1 MENELINVL
10 IADDEPLVRD
20 GLKYIIDWNAL
31 GFCIC
36 GEAANGDDA
45 LAMIHKY
52 QPGLVLLDIRM
63 PGMYGTELM
72 EKVRGEG
79 FSGDFIIL
87 SGYSDFKYAQT
98 ALHFGAS
105 FYLTKPIDED
115 ELEKAVISVREK
127 IETTKNRENS
137 LNQYLSKAKT
147 TVLYDL
153 IATTEFNPSINYVEL
168 GLSFPIYQIII
179 YEGYTPYYRSYSFA
193 DILRVTNHDNNSFEH
208 ITVDGH
214 DVILLKGN
222 FALERFQACLRHY
235 EEGTQ
240 KGSPLDTIFLAYGP
254 TVSSLSNIHTS
265 YEMCLNLMNRRF
277 FCEEN
282 QHVLSYENLP
292 AQSENA
298 LVLDEE
304 LALSYA
310 TLLVNYLKTCN
321 HRRISEVLTNLKND
335 LYNCNAETSNIK
347 YFLADIFLQIKT
359 SIMHTYSDADIPFAH
374 NAAIIE
380 LIENKYYLY
389 EILLYFTEQFDMI
402 MRAIGS
408 NSNESIL
415 DDIIDYIRHNYAM
428 PLKLETIAPLFG
440 YNSSYL
446 GKLFTQKMGLSF
458 NSYLDQVRIREAVN
472 LLDNTDMKVY
482 EIAAKVGYK
491 NVDYFH
497 QKFKKRMNMSP
508 AEYRKR

>member
-168 GLSFPIYQIII
+168 
-179 YEGYTPYYRSYSFA
+179 
-193 DILRVTNHDNNSFEH
+193 
-208 ITVDGH
+208 
-214 DVILLKGN
+214 
-222 FALERFQACLRHY
+222 
-235 EEGTQ
+235 
-240 KGSPLDTIFLAYGP
+240 
-254 TVSSLSNIHTS
+254 
-265 YEMCLNLMNRRF
+265 
-277 FCEEN
+277 
-282 QHVLSYENLP
+282 
-292 AQSENA
+292 
-298 LVLDEE
+298 
-304 LALSYA
+304 
-310 TLLVNYLKTCN
+310 
-321 HRRISEVLTNLKND
+321 
-335 LYNCNAETSNIK
+335 
-347 YFLADIFLQIKT
+347 
-359 SIMHTYSDADIPFAH
+359 
-374 NAAIIE
+374 
-380 LIENKYYLY
+380 
-389 EILLYFTEQFDMI
+389 
-402 MRAIGS
+402 
-408 NSNESIL
+408 
-415 DDIIDYIRHNYAM
+415 
-428 PLKLETIAPLFG
+428 
-440 YNSSYL
+440 
-446 GKLFTQKMGLSF
+446 
-458 NSYLDQVRIREAVN
+458 
-472 LLDNTDMKVY
+472 
-482 EIAAKVGYK
+482 
-491 NVDYFH
+491 
-497 QKFKKRMNMSP
+497 
-508 AEYRKR
+508 